1 MFNKLKRWY
10 WWITRDKKAGSA
22 FEADVTS
29 LSRPTIAVEEDMVMI
44 SEDTEAY
51 QKYLAY
57 CVKHDILDK
66 EVDTCAKLVNKS
78 YELYY
83 ARAVEYL
90 LADDKKKE
98 NSNDWN

>member
-22 FEADVTS
+22 FEADVAS
-29 LSRPTIAVEEDMVMI
+29 LSRPNIAVEEDMVMI
-44 SEDTEAY
+44 SKDTKTY

-66 EVDTCAKLVNKS
+66 EVRRCAKLANKN

-83 ARAVEYL
+83 ARAVACL
-90 LADDKKKE
+90 LADDK
-98 NSNDWN
+98 